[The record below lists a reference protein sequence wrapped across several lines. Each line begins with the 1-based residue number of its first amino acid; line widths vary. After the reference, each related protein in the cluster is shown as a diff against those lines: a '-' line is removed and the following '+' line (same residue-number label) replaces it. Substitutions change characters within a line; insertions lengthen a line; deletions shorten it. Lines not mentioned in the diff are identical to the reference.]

1 VSLLRRTRAARQ
13 LLHRPAGLAPDEVVR
28 RLLAVQAQDLPAA
41 RRALRARTRGLT
53 AEAVNAALS
62 EGRSIVRGWLGRGTL
77 HLVAAEDYPWMLGL
91 TAPTQAADGRRRLG
105 EEGVS
110 EADADRAT
118 RIVERALADEGP
130 LIRRELAE
138 RVVAKGIRT
147 EGQAMPHLLRRAVL
161 GGIAV
166 LGPMRGA
173 QQTVA
178 LARDW
183 LGTAPPASLAGP
195 GRDAALAE
203 LARRYL
209 AGHGPATE
217 RDLAYWAGLPL
228 RDARVGLQAIAGE
241 LAVLDDGLVDL
252 AAGGE
257 SARRTGARLLPV
269 FDGYLLGWKD
279 RSFAVAP
286 DHVPRVYMGGL
297 IGPAATV
304 DGRVVGTWR
313 AVRRGD
319 RLALDLEPFAP
330 LPPRVEAGL
339 RREREDVARFEGL
352 DLVDAL

>member
-1 VSLLRRTRAARQ
+1 VPSLRRTRAARQ
-13 LLHRPAGLAPDEVVR
+13 LLHRPAGLSPGEVVR

-62 EGRSIVRGWLGRGTL
+62 VERSIVRGWLGRGTL
-77 HLVAAEDYPWMLGL
+77 HMVAPEDYPWMLAL
-91 TAPTQAADGRRRLG
+91 TAPTQAADGRRRLA

-110 EADADRAT
+110 EADVDRAM
-118 RIVERALADEGP
+118 RIIEAALADEGP
-130 LIRRELAE
+130 LARRELAA
-138 RVVAKGIRT
+138 RVAAKGIRT

-161 GGIAV
+161 RGTAV

-183 LGTAPPASLAGP
+183 LGAAPPASLAGP
-195 GRDAALAE
+195 ERDAALAE

-217 RDLAYWAGLPL
+217 RDLAYWVGLPL

-241 LAVLDDGLVDL
+241 LAMLDDGLVDL
-252 AAGGE
+252 AVGGE

-269 FDGYLLGWKD
+269 FDAYLLGWKD
-279 RSFAVAP
+279 RTFAVPAEHTP
-286 DHVPRVYMGGL
+286 KVYMGGL

-304 DGRVVGTWR
+304 DGRVVARWR

-319 RLALDLEPFAP
+319 RLALDVEPFAA
-330 LPPRVEAGL
+330 LAPRAEAAL

-352 DLVDAL
+352 ELAS

>member
-1 VSLLRRTRAARQ
+1 MPSLRRTRAARQ
-13 LLHRPAGLAPDEVVR
+13 LLHRPDGLTPGEVVR

-62 EGRSIVRGWLGRGTL
+62 EERSIVRGWLGRGTL
-77 HLVAAEDYPWMLGL
+77 HMVAREDYPWMLAL

-110 EADADRAT
+110 EAEADRAM
-118 RIVERALADEGP
+118 RVIEDALADEGP
-130 LIRRELAE
+130 LTRRELAQ
-138 RVVAKGIRT
+138 RVAAGGIRT

-161 GGIAV
+161 RGTAV

-183 LGTAPPASLAGP
+183 LGATPPASLAGP
-195 GRDAALAE
+195 ERDAALAE

-228 RDARVGLQAIAGE
+228 RDARVGLHAIAGE
-241 LAVLDDGLVDL
+241 LAVLDHGLVDL

-257 SARRTGARLLPV
+257 RARRTGVRLLPV
-269 FDGYLLGWKD
+269 FDAYLLGWKD
-279 RSFAVAP
+279 RAFAIP
-286 DHVPRVYMGGL
+286 SDHVPKVYMGGL

-313 AVRRGD
+313 AVRRAD
-319 RLALDLEPFAP
+319 RLALDLELFAP
-330 LPPRVEAGL
+330 LPPRAAAGL

-352 DLVDAL
+352 ELAS

>member
-1 VSLLRRTRAARQ
+1 VASLRRTRAARQ
-13 LLHRPAGLAPDEVVR
+13 LLHRPDGLTPGEVVR

-41 RRALRARTRGLT
+41 RRAVRARTRGLT

-62 EGRSIVRGWLGRGTL
+62 EDRSIIRGWLGRGTL
-77 HLVAAEDYPWMLGL
+77 HMVAPQDYPWMLAL
-91 TAPTQAADGRRRLG
+91 TAPTQAADGRRRLE

-110 EADADRAT
+110 EAEADRAM
-118 RIVERALADEGP
+118 RIIEDALADQGP
-130 LIRRELAE
+130 LTRRELAQC
-138 RVVAKGIRT
+138 VAAKGIRT

-161 GGIAV
+161 RGTAV

-183 LGTAPPASLAGP
+183 LGSAPPASLAGP
-195 GRDAALAE
+195 ERDAALAE

-209 AGHGPATE
+209 AGHGPANE

-269 FDGYLLGWKD
+269 FDAYLMGWKD
-279 RSFAVAP
+279 RAFAIAP
-286 DHVPRVYMGGL
+286 EHVPKVYMGGL

-319 RLALDLEPFAP
+319 RLALDVEPFAP
-330 LPPRVEAGL
+330 LSPRAEAAL
-339 RREREDVARFEGL
+339 RRERADVARFDGL
-352 DLVDAL
+352 ELAS

>member
-1 VSLLRRTRAARQ
+1 MSSLRRTRAARQ

-41 RRALRARTRGLT
+41 RRALRVRTRGLT
-53 AEAVNAALS
+53 AKAVNAALS
-62 EGRSIVRGWLGRGTL
+62 EERSIVRGWLWRGTL
-77 HLVAAEDYPWMLGL
+77 HLVAAEDYPWMLAL
-91 TAPTQAADGRRRLG
+91 TAPTQAAGGRRRLG

-110 EADADRAT
+110 EADADRAM

-130 LIRRELAE
+130 LTRRELAE
-138 RVVAKGIRT
+138 RVAAKGIRT

-195 GRDAALAE
+195 ERDAALAE

-228 RDARVGLQAIAGE
+228 RDARVGLQVIAGE
-241 LAVLDDGLVDL
+241 LAVLNDGLVDL

-339 RREREDVARFEGL
+339 RREREDVARFEGV
-352 DLVDAL
+352 DLIDAL

>member
-1 VSLLRRTRAARQ
+1 MPSLRRGRAARQ
-13 LLHRPAGLAPDEVVR
+13 LLHRPDGLTAGEVVR

-41 RRALRARTRGLT
+41 RRAVRARTRGLT
-53 AEAVNAALS
+53 AEALNAALS
-62 EGRSIVRGWLGRGTL
+62 EERSIVRGWLGRGTL
-77 HLVAAEDYPWMLGL
+77 HMVAREDYPWMLAL
-91 TAPTQAADGRRRLG
+91 TAPTQAAHGRRRLG

-110 EADADRAT
+110 EAEADRAM
-118 RIVERALADEGP
+118 RVIEDALAGEGP
-130 LIRRELAE
+130 LTRRELAQ
-138 RVVAKGIRT
+138 RVAAGGIRT

-161 GGIAV
+161 GGTAV

-178 LARDW
+178 LARDG
-183 LGTAPPASLAGP
+183 LGAAPPASLAGRE
-195 GRDAALAE
+195 RDAALAE

-217 RDLAYWAGLPL
+217 RDLAYWVGLPL
-228 RDARVGLQAIAGE
+228 RDARVGLHAIAGE
-241 LAVLDDGLVDL
+241 LAVLDAGLVDL

-269 FDGYLLGWKD
+269 FDPYLLGWKD
-279 RSFAVAP
+279 RAFAIP
-286 DHVPRVYMGGL
+286 SEHVQKVYMGGL

-319 RLALDLEPFAP
+319 RLALDVEPFAP
-330 LPPRVEAGL
+330 LPPRAEAGL

-352 DLVDAL
+352 ELAS

>member
-1 VSLLRRTRAARQ
+1 MGSLRRTRAARQ
-13 LLHRPAGLAPDEVVR
+13 LLHRPDGLTPAEVVR

-62 EGRSIVRGWLGRGTL
+62 EERSIVRGWLGRGTL
-77 HLVAAEDYPWMLGL
+77 HMVAREDYPWMLGL
-91 TAPTQAADGRRRLG
+91 TAPTQAAHGRRRLG

-110 EADADRAT
+110 EAGVDRAMRVIET
-118 RIVERALADEGP
+118 TLADEGP
-130 LIRRELAE
+130 LTRRELAQ
-138 RVVAKGIRT
+138 RVAAGGIRT

-161 GGIAV
+161 CGTAV

-183 LGTAPPASLAGP
+183 LGATPPASLAGP
-195 GRDAALAE
+195 ERDAALAE

-228 RDARVGLQAIAGE
+228 RDARAGLHAIAGE

-257 SARRTGARLLPV
+257 PARRTGARLLPV
-269 FDGYLLGWKD
+269 FDAYLLGWKD
-279 RSFAVAP
+279 RAFAVP
-286 DHVPRVYMGGL
+286 SEHVPKVYMGGL

-313 AVRRGD
+313 TVRRGD
-319 RLALDLEPFAP
+319 RLALDVEPFAP
-330 LPPRVEAGL
+330 LSPRPAAGL
-339 RREREDVARFEGL
+339 RREAEDVARFEGSEL
-352 DLVDAL
+352 AS

>member
-1 VSLLRRTRAARQ
+1 VTSLRRTRAARQ
-13 LLHRPAGLAPDEVVR
+13 LLHRPAGLSPGDVVR

-53 AEAVNAALS
+53 AEAVNAAMS
-62 EGRSIVRGWLGRGTL
+62 EERSIVRGWLGRGTL
-77 HLVAAEDYPWMLGL
+77 HLVTPEDYPWLLAL

-110 EADADRAT
+110 EADADRAM
-118 RIVERALADEGP
+118 RVIEDALADEGP
-130 LIRRELAE
+130 LRRRELAE
-138 RVVAKGIRT
+138 RVAAKGIRT

-161 GGIAV
+161 SGTAV

-173 QQTVA
+173 QQAVA

-183 LGTAPPASLAGP
+183 LGAPPPASLAGP
-195 GRDAALAE
+195 ERDAALAE

-217 RDLAYWAGLPL
+217 RDLAFWAGLPL
-228 RDARVGLQAIAGE
+228 RDARAGLQGIAGE
-241 LAVLDDGLVDL
+241 LAVLDHGLVDL

-257 SARRTGARLLPV
+257 SPRRTGARLLPV
-269 FDGYLLGWKD
+269 FDAYLLGWKD
-279 RSFAVAP
+279 RAFAVAAE
-286 DHVPRVYMGGL
+286 HVPTVYMGGL
-297 IGPAATV
+297 IGPAAAV

-313 AVRRGD
+313 AVRRAGQ
-319 RLALDLEPFAP
+319 LALDVKPFAP
-330 LPPRVEAGL
+330 LPARAEAAL

-352 DLVDAL
+352 ELAS